1 MRSQPPRKH
10 ASTNAQ
16 FKRLR
21 LQLGKWRYAARIESQ
36 PHENVSIEA
45 SIGRNF
51 RYLICLR
58 QRLPSSRDSRFE
70 ALQIFGGVGEKIGTI
85 RGKGRR
91 KGGLIAC
98 ITARNRGMSRSKAA
112 MRVGIA
118 RRGVLLPAGK

>member
-1 MRSQPPRKH
+1 MAIRGPDRIPATRKRIDRSFDRAK
-10 ASTNAQ
+10 
-16 FKRLR
+16 F
-21 LQLGKWRYAARIESQ
+21 
-36 PHENVSIEA
+36 SIL
-45 SIGRNF
+45 N
-51 RYLICLR
+51 
-58 QRLPSSRDSRFE
+58 LPSPTPSFFSRQPTFE
-70 ALQIFGGVGEKIGTI
+70 ALQISGGVGEKIGTI